1 MAVWISG
8 AALVG
13 SAVIGGVASN
23 NAARAGS
30 EAAAQ
35 GMAANNIANR
45 QQNALTAQQL
55 EIQRPLIQTRD
66 NALNQLNAFFGLPQ
80 TTPSRTSFGANAQGV
95 IALPGVTTRQDGNV
109 AGGKDVRQTVYFD
122 PAINAIVD
130 SAGSVIENVPAGGG
144 VLGSL
149 VFGKNNQVG
158 VNADGSLYQIGSKG
172 GQQPIAG
179 ITSRLTAAPAQG
191 AIQAGGGGSFNE
203 SDGRKFIPEN
213 APSGP
218 DFSNILNLPI
228 FDFQRREGEGVIN
241 RNLAG
246 RGKFFSGER
255 GAGLLRFN
263 NALVANRINE
273 DFVQP
278 RLTLAGYGQ
287 AAGNSAQNA
296 LAGQSQNAGQYGVNS
311 ALLASDRGNARASG
325 YASSANAL
333 TGAIDNLLALREFNS
348 GMKYPN
354 NSTKGG
360 LSTYGA
366 SKLRVS

>member
-1 MAVWISG
+1 MSYWVAG
-8 AALVG
+8 ATVA

-23 NAARAGS
+23 SAAGAGS

-35 GMAANNIANR
+35 GMAQNAIANR
-45 QQNALTAQQL
+45 QQGALTAQQL
-55 EIQRPLIQTRD
+55 EIQRPLINTRD
-66 NALNQLNAFFGLPQ
+66 AALNQLNAFFGLPEI
-80 TTPSRTSFGANAQGV
+80 TPSRTSFGSNAEGV
-95 IALPGVTTRQDGNV
+95 VALPGITTRQDGQV
-109 AGGKDVRQTVYFD
+109 AGGRDIRQTVYFD
-122 PAINAIVD
+122 PSVGAVVD
-130 SAGSVIENVPAGGG
+130 QNGSVIANVPEGGG
-144 VLGSL
+144 MLAGLTS
-149 VFGKNNQVG
+149 GRNNQVG
-158 VNADGSLYQIGSKG
+158 VNADGTIYQIGSSGQPVPIEGIGQRLVRTPQQAQPG
-172 GQQPIAG
+172 GQPAS
-179 ITSRLTAAPAQG
+179 TS
-191 AIQAGGGGSFNE
+191 
-203 SDGRKFIPEN
+203 GR
-213 APSGP
+213 P

-241 RNLAG
+241 RNLAT

-296 LAGQSQNAGQYGVNS
+296 LSGQSSNVGQAGVNA

-325 YASSANAL
+325 YAGTANAV
-333 TGAIDNLLALREFNS
+333 TGALGNLLTLREMQAGQPRTS
-348 GMKYPN
+348 
-354 NSTKGG
+354 STKNG

-366 SKLRVS
+366 SKVRL